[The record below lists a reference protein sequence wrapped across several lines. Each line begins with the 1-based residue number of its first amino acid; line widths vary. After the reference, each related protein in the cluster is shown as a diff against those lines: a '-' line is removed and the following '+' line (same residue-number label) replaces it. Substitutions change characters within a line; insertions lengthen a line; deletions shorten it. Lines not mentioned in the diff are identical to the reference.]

1 MVSTDTHTDGVG
13 ILYTRSEFRHH
24 INGYGKILQEGYM
37 GMLFNNLIKK
47 GYLIFFCVTMLATL
61 GIPAFSNAATTY
73 YVSTN
78 GNNANT
84 GSQLEP
90 FRTIKFAL
98 NHLVADDTLLI
109 RGGIYSE
116 KLESHNG
123 TNFPSGTSWANPVTV
138 AAYPGEQ
145 VTLVGKM
152 AIGIERPLT
161 QYVIF
166 DGLTIDAKG
175 RDNGISI
182 SGGTHH
188 LRFINGEVKNSIGS
202 AGILTSY
209 NNAANHADTFHE
221 FTNMHVHHNGITRN
235 LDHGFYLS
243 TSGNVIE
250 NCRIHDNAAWGI
262 HIFTFDKKPK
272 PSNNI
277 FRNNLIYN
285 NGIVLLS
292 GGGITINRSDNN
304 LMYNNVLWNN
314 LNGIDIGGIGKNI
327 RNKAFANTVFAS
339 KGSGIA
345 IRAGGS
351 DTQAKNNILHKN
363 STNLFNEGINTS
375 LSKNLT
381 TDPNFVD
388 STNADF
394 HLLKISP
401 AINNGIPLNEVKSDI
416 SGFPRSMVAPSI
428 GAYEYTSQSTN
439 QPPTN
444 LRVVTR

>member
-1 MVSTDTHTDGVG
+1 MT
-13 ILYTRSEFRHH
+13 
-24 INGYGKILQEGYM
+24 
-37 GMLFNNLIKK
+37 FNNLVKK
-47 GYLIFFCVTMLATL
+47 GRLFFFCVIIAATL
-61 GIPAFSNAATTY
+61 GLPTSSNGATY

-84 GSQLEP
+84 GSQSVP

-98 NHLVADDTLLI
+98 KHLVAGDTLFI

-138 AAYPGEQ
+138 AASPGEQ

-152 AIGIERPLT
+152 SIGIEAPLT

-166 DGLTIDAKG
+166 DGITIDATG
-175 RDNGISI
+175 LDNGISI
-182 SGGTHH
+182 NGGTHH

-209 NNAANHADTFHE
+209 NNDANPDDTLHE

-235 LDHGFYLS
+235 LDHGFYFS
-243 TSGNVIE
+243 TSGNLIE
-250 NCRIHDNAAWGI
+250 NCLIHDNAAWGI
-262 HIFTFDKKPK
+262 HLFTFGTKPK

-285 NGIVLLS
+285 NGIVFLS

-304 LMYNNVLWNN
+304 LIYNNVLWNN
-314 LNGIDIGGIGKNI
+314 LNGIIIGGIGKNI
-327 RNKAFANTVFAS
+327 RNKVFANTVFAS

-345 IRAGGS
+345 IRAGGI
-351 DTQAKNNILHKN
+351 DTQAKNNILYKN
-363 STNLFNEGINTS
+363 PTNLFNEGNNTT
-375 LSKNLT
+375 LSKNMT

-388 STNADF
+388 SANGNF
-394 HLLKISP
+394 HLSKTSQ
-401 AINNGIPLNEVKSDI
+401 AINNGIPINEVKTDI
-416 SGFPRSMVAPSI
+416 SGFPRSLIAPSI
-428 GAYEYTSQSTN
+428 GAYEYTNQSTN
-439 QPPTN
+439 KPPKN
-444 LRVVTR
+444 LRLVTK